1 MFTGLVKEIGT
12 VISLKRTGDGA
23 ELTVSSSAV
32 NAQAAVDDSI
42 AVNGICLTVVRKD
55 SDSFTV
61 QAVSETLK
69 KTGAGSFAQGDKVNL
84 EPALRAD
91 DRLGGH
97 IVQGHID
104 GKGEIIRIIKK
115 LNGNEYVVAS
125 DRNTLRYIVEKG
137 SVCLDGVSL
146 TVAGTEPDS
155 FRVAVIPHTQKN
167 TTIGLWKTG
176 TKINIETDIIGRY
189 VEKLLRSPGN
199 GLTIDKLTQLG
210 Y

>member
-1 MFTGLVKEIGT
+1 MFTGLIKETGT
-12 VISLKRTGDGA
+12 VKSLKRIGDGM
-23 ELTVSSSAV
+23 ELSVSSSVV
-32 NAQAAVDDSI
+32 NADAAVDDSI
-42 AVNGICLTVVRKD
+42 AVNGVCLTVVRKD

-61 QAVSETLK
+61 QAVSETLE
-69 KTGAGSFAQGDKVNL
+69 KTGTGSLVQGDKVNL

-115 LNGNEYVVAS
+115 QNGNEYVIS
-125 DRNTLRYIVEKG
+125 SERSTLRYIVEKG

-146 TVAGTEPDS
+146 TVAGTDPDS
-155 FRVAVIPHTQKN
+155 FRVAVIPHTEKN

-176 TKINIETDIIGRY
+176 MKINIETDIIGRY
-189 VEKLLRSPGN
+189 VEKLLKSPGN

>member
-1 MFTGLVKEIGT
+1 MFTGLIKETGT
-12 VISLKRTGDGA
+12 VKSLKRIGDGM
-23 ELTVSSSAV
+23 ELSVTSSVV
-32 NAQAAVDDSI
+32 NADAAVDDSI
-42 AVNGICLTVVRKD
+42 AVNGVCLTVVRKD

-61 QAVSETLK
+61 QAVSETLEK
-69 KTGAGSFAQGDKVNL
+69 SGTGSLIQGDKVNL

-104 GKGEIIRIIKK
+104 GKGEIVRIIKK
-115 LNGNEYVVAS
+115 QNGKEFVIAA
-125 DRNTLRYIVEKG
+125 DRNTLRYIVDKG

-146 TVAGTEPDS
+146 TVAGTDPDS
-155 FRVAVIPHTQKN
+155 FRVAVIPHTEKN
-167 TTIGLWKTG
+167 TTIGIWKTG

-189 VEKLLRSPGN
+189 VEKLLKSPGN

>member
-12 VISLKRTGDGA
+12 VRSLKRIGDGM
-23 ELTVSSSAV
+23 ELSVSSSAV
-32 NAQAAVDDSI
+32 NADAAVDDSI
-42 AVNGICLTVVRKD
+42 AVNGVCLTVVQKD

-61 QAVSETLK
+61 QAVSETLE
-69 KTGAGSFAQGDKVNL
+69 KTGTGSLVQGDKVNL
-84 EPALRAD
+84 EPALRAG

-104 GKGEIIRIIKK
+104 GTGEIIRIIRKQ
-115 LNGNEYVVAS
+115 NGNEFVVSA
-125 DRNTLRYIVEKG
+125 DRNTLRYIVDKG

-155 FRVAVIPHTQKN
+155 FRVAVIPHTEKN

-189 VEKLLRSPGN
+189 VEKLLKSPGN